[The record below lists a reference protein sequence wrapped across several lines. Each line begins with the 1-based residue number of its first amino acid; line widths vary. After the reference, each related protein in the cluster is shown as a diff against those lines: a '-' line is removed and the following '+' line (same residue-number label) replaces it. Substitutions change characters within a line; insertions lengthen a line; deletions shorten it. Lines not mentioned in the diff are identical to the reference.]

1 MKHACLLSGPVL
13 LRSVLLGSLMLGTM
27 AALGCSSSDSEPSAS
42 QALLANAAC
51 QESGHACTWLGL
63 PGQEGYNGDGLR
75 REDTMI
81 YWSMN
86 MLFGSDGIAWFI
98 DWNNHMVRRVM
109 PDQTVQT
116 VLGQIEV
123 PGFPGDGGP
132 GENSAEGA
140 LGTTVALNH
149 PTDLAFD
156 VDGTLLVM
164 AWHNHK
170 LRTLNPETL
179 MAHIE
184 CGAGPG
190 FRGDGLPASQ
200 ALFKQPRALELGP
213 EGERYIVD
221 QQNFRIRRIDASGII
236 NTIAGSGIQG
246 SGIQAS
252 GTQGSGSVQGDG
264 GPALAANLSLEAGS
278 NPEPSGGL
286 ALAGKKLYFSDTL
299 ANRVRVI
306 DLDSGIIDAFA
317 GTGEGGYSGDGG
329 PATAA
334 ALFHP
339 QDLEIGPEGDVYV
352 ADTYNNVVR
361 AISTQDG
368 SIRTVVGT
376 GEQGIDREGL
386 LATETRLSRPFGI
399 DFDPEGN
406 LYVSDTRNSRIL
418 RVQQ

>member
-1 MKHACLLSGPVL
+1 MKLECLLI
-13 LRSVLLGSLMLGTM
+13 GTL
-27 AALGCSSSDSEPSAS
+27 AALGCSSSSSGDSEPGAG
-42 QALLANAAC
+42 AAERLLANTAC
-51 QESGHACTWLGL
+51 NESGHACTWLGL
-63 PGQEGYNGDGLR
+63 PGQEGYNGDGHR
-75 REDTMI
+75 REETMI

-86 MLFGSDGIAWFI
+86 MVFGADGVTWFI
-98 DWNNHMVRRVM
+98 DWNNHMVRRVL
-109 PDQTVQT
+109 PDQTVET
-116 VLGQIEV
+116 VLGQTEV

-132 GENSAEGA
+132 GENTADGA

-156 VDGTLLVM
+156 RDGALLVM

-170 LRTLNPETL
+170 LRTLNEETL

-190 FRGDGLPASQ
+190 FRGDGQAASQ
-200 ALFKQPRALELGP
+200 ALFRQPRALELGP
-213 EGERYIVD
+213 AGERYIVD

-236 NTIAGSGIQG
+236 NTIAGSGMQG
-246 SGIQAS
+246 N
-252 GTQGSGSVQGDG
+252 GSVQGDG

-278 NPEPSGGL
+278 NPEPSGGI
-286 ALAGKKLYFSDTL
+286 ALAGRKLYFSDTL

-306 DLDSGIIDAFA
+306 DLDSGNIDAFA
-317 GTGEGGYSGDGG
+317 GTGEAGYSGDGG
-329 PATAA
+329 AATAA
-334 ALFHP
+334 TLYRP

-352 ADTYNNVVR
+352 ADTYNDVIR

-376 GEQGIDREGL
+376 GEQGLDPDGT
-386 LATETRLSRPFGI
+386 LATETRLYRPFGI
-399 DFDPEGN
+399 DFDREGN

-418 RVQQ
+418 RVQR

>member
-1 MKHACLLSGPVL
+1 MKLACLLLGPA
-13 LRSVLLGSLMLGTM
+13 LLGV
-27 AALGCSSSDSEPSAS
+27 AALGCSSSDSTESSAS
-42 QALLANAAC
+42 QALLANKAC
-51 QESGHACTWLGL
+51 QEPGHACTWLGL

-75 REDTMI
+75 REDTKI

-86 MLFGSDGIAWFI
+86 MVFGGDGITWFI

-116 VLGQIEV
+116 VLGQTEV

-132 GENSAEGA
+132 GESTAEGA

-184 CGAGPG
+184 CGAGAG

-221 QQNFRIRRIDASGII
+221 QQNFRIRRIDTSGII
-236 NTIAGSGIQG
+236 NTIAGSG
-246 SGIQAS
+246 
-252 GTQGSGSVQGDG
+252 TQGNGSVQGDG

-317 GTGEGGYSGDGG
+317 GTGEAGYSGDGG
-329 PATAA
+329 PAKAA
-334 ALFHP
+334 ALYHP

-376 GEQGIDREGL
+376 GEQGLDPEGL
-386 LATETRLSRPFGI
+386 LATETRLFRPFGI